1 MTRNPEMVN
10 TLVRVFPNMWRLG
23 RVRGT
28 KFGMDVSNKMLPNA
42 AAECQSYSFYHFW
55 GIEGKATG
63 GKITPP
69 PPHLSPILPKL
80 GLRFVF
86 FSENNLLLF
95 VNNRYIPPIYLQYTY
110 SRLKNTYFVF
120 SSTIKDS
127 SN

>member
-1 MTRNPEMVN
+1 MLLQNA
-10 TLVRVFPNMWRLG
+10 RVTAFTISEVLKEKQQG
-23 RVRGT
+23 V
-28 KFGMDVSNKMLPNA
+28 KLP
-42 AAECQSYSFYHFW
+42 
-55 GIEGKATG
+55 
-63 GKITPP
+63 PP

-120 SSTIKDS
+120 SSTNKDG
-127 SN
+127 N